1 MKRLLTLLLL
11 CVTLGSTGAF
21 AQIKFGIKGGM
32 NLASIS
38 FEGHDYSKKAQPGFF
53 IGPTVKFT
61 LPLTGLAIDAS
72 ALYDQRSQKAE
83 LSDLAGGYIYYTSI
97 KQQQIVVP
105 VNLRY
110 QFGLGSTLGV
120 YVFAG
125 PQIGFNLDND
135 FTELNYGDWR
145 PEKTSVS
152 ANFGLGAMLLK
163 HLEVSAS
170 YNLALTK
177 SADITINDNMEK
189 VNEGKMNAWQIALG
203 WYF

>member
-11 CVTLGSTGAF
+11 CVTIGSTEAF

-32 NLASIS
+32 NLTSIS
-38 FEGHDYSKKAQPGFF
+38 FEENFYSKKNQPGFF

-72 ALYDQRSQKAE
+72 ALYDQRSQKAMS
-83 LSDLAGGYIYYTSI
+83 SDLVGTPFYYTSI

-110 QFGLGSTLGV
+110 QFGLGSTLGI

-125 PQIGFNLDND
+125 PQIGFNLNND
-135 FTELNYGDWR
+135 FTELDYGDWR
-145 PEKTSVS
+145 PEKTSLS
-152 ANFGLGAMLLK
+152 ANLGLGAMLLK
-163 HLEVSAS
+163 HLEISAS
-170 YNLALTK
+170 YNLALTQ
-177 SADITINDNMEK
+177 SANITINDNK
-189 VNEGKMNAWQIALG
+189 RVVNEGKMNAWQIALG

>member
-1 MKRLLTLLLL
+1 MKRILTLLLL
-11 CVTLGSTGAF
+11 CVTLGNTGAF

-38 FEGHDYSKKAQPGFF
+38 FEDTHYSKKSQPGFF

-83 LSDLAGGYIYYTSI
+83 VSDLAGGHIYYTCI
-97 KQQQIVVP
+97 KQKQIVVP

-125 PQIGFNLDND
+125 PQTGFNLDND

-145 PEKTSVS
+145 PEKTSISV
-152 ANFGLGAMLLK
+152 NLGLGAILLK

-170 YNLALTK
+170 YNWACSK
-177 SADITINDNMEK
+177 SADITINSYKQK
-189 VNEGKMNAWQIALG
+189 VGEGKINAWQIALG

>member
-1 MKRLLTLLLL
+1 MKRILTLLLL
-11 CVTLGSTGAF
+11 YVALSSTEAF
-21 AQIKFGIKGGM
+21 AQIKFGIKGGL

-38 FEGHDYSKKAQPGFF
+38 FEENDYDKKIQPGFF

-61 LPLTGLAIDAS
+61 LPLTGLVIDAS

-83 LSDLAGGYIYYTSI
+83 VSDLVGGRIYYTSI
-97 KQQQIVVP
+97 KQQQIMIP

-110 QFGLGSTLGV
+110 QFGLGSTLGI

-135 FTELNYGDWR
+135 FTDLNYGDWR
-145 PEKTSVS
+145 PEKTSFS
-152 ANFGLGAMLLK
+152 ANFGLGAILLK
-163 HLEVSAS
+163 HLEVSVS

-177 SADITINDNMEK
+177 SADITINDNKQK
-189 VNEGKMNAWQIALG
+189 VNEGKMNAWQITLG

>member
-11 CVTLGSTGAF
+11 CVTLGNTEAF

-38 FEGHDYSKKAQPGFF
+38 FEDTHYDKKDQPGFF
-53 IGPTVKFT
+53 IGPTVKLT
-61 LPLTGLAIDAS
+61 LPLTGFAIDVS
-72 ALYDQRSQKAE
+72 ALYDQRCQKAE
-83 LSDLAGGYIYYTSI
+83 ILVEGGRNYPTSI
-97 KQQQIVVP
+97 KQKQIVVP

-110 QFGLGSTLGV
+110 QFGLGSTLGA
-120 YVFAG
+120 YVFTG

-135 FTELNYGDWR
+135 FTKLNYGDWR

-152 ANFGLGAMLLK
+152 INLGLGIMLLK
-163 HLEVSAS
+163 HMEISAS
-170 YNLALTK
+170 YNLACTK
-177 SADITINDNMEK
+177 SADITINSDKQK
-189 VNEGKMNAWQIALG
+189 VGEGKMNAWQIALG